1 MYFYE
6 VWVRSNRYRKNTPL
20 TYSSEVK
27 IEPGGLVMV
36 PLQSQSVPGV
46 VMRQVKRPSFTCK
59 QISYVYEH
67 PPLSAEALDLFNW
80 LQGYYPAPIGALT
93 QLFLPPQ
100 LPSNSAEV
108 SNSTPIKRHLP
119 EVGLT
124 PAQKQAVAAMPNVGT
139 YVLHGRTGSGKTRVY
154 AALAQESLRQGKS
167 VLILSPEIS
176 LAPQLAAELTKY
188 LGNVITI
195 HSKMTAKERGE
206 AWRTILDAVQPVVV
220 IGPRS
225 ALFSPF
231 RKLGLIVLDESH
243 EPAYKQEQQP
253 YYYAPRVA
261 GKLADLHDAKL
272 VLGSATPAVTDY
284 YIASKKNR
292 PIITLDSIATGNHTP
307 VDRVLVD
314 LRDRSAFTRSGYLS
328 DQLIEALRRALEA
341 GEQSMLYLNRR
352 GTARL
357 TLCRQC
363 GWQATC
369 PRCDLPLA
377 YHGDIHESLCHA
389 CGYRES
395 IRSSCPTCG
404 NTDIIFK
411 SAGTK
416 AIADEV
422 SRLFPEARVSRFD
435 TDNRKAERLE
445 QHYERILAGEV
456 DVLVGT
462 QLLAKGLDLPRLT
475 TLGIVLAD
483 TSLAI
488 PDYTAQE
495 RTYQLIRQVLGR
507 IGRGHTPH
515 ATAIIQTYA
524 PDSPVIQSAL
534 SEDWQTFYGRELQER
549 EQYGFPPFTYLLKI
563 ASRRATSRS
572 AEAASSK
579 LADIL
584 RSKYSNVVHID
595 GPAPAFHE
603 KHGTKY
609 EWQIIIKAKNRRYL
623 TQIIADLPD
632 AGTTYDIDPV
642 NLL

>member
-20 TYSSEVK
+20 TYSADVD
-27 IEPGGLVMV
+27 IGPGGIVMV
-36 PLQSQSVPGV
+36 PMQSQSIPGV
-46 VMRQVKRPSFTCK
+46 VVRQVKKPPFACK
-59 QISYVYEH
+59 PVSAVYEH
-67 PPLSAEALDLFNW
+67 SPLGKEALGLMDWF
-80 LQGYYPAPIGALT
+80 QTYYPAPIGALT
-93 QLFLPPQ
+93 QLFLP
-100 LPSNSAEV
+100 S
-108 SNSTPIKRHLP
+108 HLP
-119 EVGLT
+119 VGPTEATGSTLSERRLPKIVLN
-124 PAQKQAVAAMPNVGT
+124 PAQQQAVAAMPTAGT
-139 YVLHGRTGSGKTRVY
+139 YILHGRTGSGKTRVY

-188 LGNVITI
+188 LGSVITI
-195 HSKMTAKERGE
+195 HSKMTTKERGE
-206 AWRTILDAVQPVVV
+206 AWLHILDAHKPVVV

-243 EPAYKQEQQP
+243 EPSYKQEQQP

-261 GKLADLHDAKL
+261 GKLADLHGAKL
-272 VLGSATPAVTDY
+272 VLGSATPTISDY
-284 YIASKKNR
+284 YIASQKKR

-307 VDRVLVD
+307 VDRILVD

-328 DQLIEALRRALEA
+328 DQLIEALRRALES

-357 TLCRQC
+357 TLCREC

-377 YHGDIHESLCHA
+377 YHGDIHQSLCHV
-389 CGYRES
+389 CGHREL
-395 IRSSCPTCG
+395 IRSACPTCG

-445 QHYERILAGEV
+445 QHYESILAGDV

-507 IGRGHTPH
+507 IGRGHTKH
-515 ATAIIQTYA
+515 ATAVIQTYA
-524 PDSPVIQSAL
+524 PDSLVIQSAL
-534 SEDWQTFYGRELQER
+534 SEDWQHFYERELQER
-549 EQYGFPPFTYLLKI
+549 ERYGFPPHVYLLKI
-563 ASRRATSRS
+563 ASRRATSKS
-572 AEAASSK
+572 AEASSSK
-579 LADIL
+579 LADSL
-584 RSKYSNVVHID
+584 RSKYGNVVHID

-609 EWQIIIKAKNRRYL
+609 EWQLIIKAKNRQHL